1 MPNTG
6 HKIGN
11 RVITKSYNTILMIKH
26 FNIFLFILF
35 LLSFVGCS
43 TTRYVPI
50 KETEREVVNYKDSIR
65 IRDSIVVIPVE
76 RIVDV
81 VPAYDTLNLET
92 TQAKA
97 KAYVDTTLHLLR
109 GSIENKAKAKTEV
122 REVVKF
128 VERTDTIYVEKPVP
142 YEVEKKVRYVPA
154 IYKLSLIFMIAAIG
168 LTVIRLFLRYKF
180 KI

>member
-1 MPNTG
+1 
-6 HKIGN
+6 
-11 RVITKSYNTILMIKH
+11 MIKH
-26 FNIFLFILF
+26 FNILLFILF
-35 LLSFVGCS
+35 LLSFIGCS
-43 TTRYVPI
+43 TTRYATVSGVE
-50 KETEREVVNYKDSIR
+50 KEVINYKDSIR

-76 RIVDV
+76 RIVDI
-81 VPAYDTLNLET
+81 VPQYDTLKMET
-92 TQAKA
+92 TQARA

-109 GSIENKAKAKTEV
+109 GSIENKDKAKTEV

-128 VERTDTIYVEKPVP
+128 VERTDTVYVEKPVP
-142 YEVEKKVRYVPA
+142 YEVEKKVKYVPA

>member
-1 MPNTG
+1 
-6 HKIGN
+6 
-11 RVITKSYNTILMIKH
+11 MIKR
-26 FNIFLFILF
+26 FILYIIF
-35 LLSFVGCS
+35 ILSFIGCS
-43 TTRYVPI
+43 TTRYVPV
-50 KETEREVVNYKDSIR
+50 KGVEREVVNYKDSIR

-81 VPAYDTLNLET
+81 VPTYDTLKLET
-92 TQAKA
+92 TQARA
-97 KAYVDTTLHLLR
+97 KAYVDTALHLLR
-109 GSIENKAKAKTEV
+109 GSIENKDKAKTEV

-128 VERTDTIYVEKPVP
+128 VERTDTIYIEKPVP

-168 LTVIRLFLRYKF
+168 LTVLRLFLKYKF

>member
-1 MPNTG
+1 M
-6 HKIGN
+6 
-11 RVITKSYNTILMIKH
+11 KH

-43 TTRYVPI
+43 TTRYVPV
-50 KETEREVVNYKDSIR
+50 KGVEREVVNYKDSIR

-81 VPAYDTLNLET
+81 VPTYDTLRLET
-92 TQAKA
+92 TQARA
-97 KAYVDTTLHLLR
+97 KAYVDTALHLLR
-109 GSIENKAKAKTEV
+109 GSIENKDKAKTEI

-142 YEVEKKVRYVPA
+142 YEVEKKVKYVPA

-168 LTVIRLFLRYKF
+168 LTVLRLILRYKF

>member
-1 MPNTG
+1 
-6 HKIGN
+6 
-11 RVITKSYNTILMIKH
+11 MIKH
-26 FNIFLFILF
+26 FNIFLFIIF

-43 TTRYVPI
+43 TTRYVPV
-50 KETEREVVNYKDSIR
+50 KETEKEVTNYKDSIR

-76 RIVDV
+76 RIVDI
-81 VPAYDTLNLET
+81 VPVYDTLRLET

-109 GSIENKAKAKTEV
+109 GSIENKDKAKTEV

-128 VERTDTIYVEKPVP
+128 VERIDTLYIDKPVP

-154 IYKLSLIFMIAAIG
+154 IYKLSLIFMIATIALVI
-168 LTVIRLFLRYKF
+168 IRLILRYKF
-180 KI
+180 RI

>member
-1 MPNTG
+1 
-6 HKIGN
+6 
-11 RVITKSYNTILMIKH
+11 MIKR

-43 TTRYVPI
+43 TTRYVPV
-50 KETEREVVNYKDSIR
+50 KETEKEVVNYKDSVR

-76 RIVDV
+76 RIADV
-81 VPAYDTLNLET
+81 VPTYDTLRLET
-92 TQAKA
+92 TQARA
-97 KAYVDTTLHLLR
+97 KAYVDTALHLLR
-109 GSIENKAKAKTEV
+109 GSIENKDKAKTEV